1 MHYIDSH
8 YITERLI
15 QCRFFTPDVC
25 KRLFNEMKIVHFVAF
40 IKSKTISRD
49 LCCIIFL
56 FLHFWT
62 DSGLLLRFERQKKS
76 SFEFWLWWL
85 NTGKVLVCVTSLRNF
100 LSSLL
105 LCPITNRDKKVKV
118 TQAENEQNT
127 MGKMKVWV
135 RRINA
140 NKSQHTP
147 SVLLVDRNLVSS
159 TWWLKAIQLHQR
171 HYLHMAVV
179 NTIVVLISTLEPLC

>member
-8 YITERLI
+8 YIRERLI

-25 KRLFNEMKIVHFVAF
+25 KRLFSEMKIVHFVAF
-40 IKSKTISRD
+40 IKSKTNFKGSVLYNFSFYI
-49 LCCIIFL
+49 
-56 FLHFWT
+56 FWT
-62 DSGLLLRFERQKKS
+62 DSSPRLRFERQNGNKS

-85 NTGKVLVCVTSLRNF
+85 NTGKVLVCVTKLRNF
-100 LSSLL
+100 LSVLL
-105 LCPITNRDKKVKV
+105 LCPKTIRDKKVKV

-127 MGKMKVWV
+127 MGEMKVWV

-140 NKSQHTP
+140 NKSQHMP
-147 SVLLVDRNLVSS
+147 SVLRVDKS
-159 TWWLKAIQLHQR
+159 TWWLKAIQLHQQ